1 MIRNPLTVNVM
12 LWGTCIGRLSWDA
25 DKQLSVFQFTE
36 DYLKCPYDI
45 CPSTHRKG
53 TGTSAAFFGKAGELY
68 QGLPEFIADSLPD
81 KWGSSLF
88 DQWMTD
94 NNVSLM
100 DSTPLLKL
108 SYIGKRAMGALEF
121 VPDYPEEND
130 KESLNI
136 AALADLAAEVYKD
149 RSKAVL
155 SGIESITM
163 KKLIYLGTSA
173 GGKRPKAVV
182 AYNPKTGEF
191 RSGQVDL
198 PEDFTHYII
207 KFKEDPET
215 PTSEIEM
222 IWHEMAKESGISMM
236 PCFLKEVDGI
246 NHFIT
251 ERFDRIGSEKVFT
264 QTLAAIMPGADDYLK
279 LA

>member
-1 MIRNPLTVNVM
+1 MTRNPLTVNVM

-53 TGTSAAFFGKAGELY
+53 TGITAAFFGKAGDLY

-88 DQWMTD
+88 DRWMTD

-130 KESLNI
+130 TESLNI
-136 AALADLAAEVYKD
+136 SSLASLAAEVYKD
-149 RSKAVL
+149 QSFHHPTIRPDWFR
-155 SGIESITM
+155 ESLYTNP
-163 KKLIYLGTSA
+163 GRHNA
-173 GGKRPKAVV
+173 GSR
-182 AYNPKTGEF
+182 
-191 RSGQVDL
+191 
-198 PEDFTHYII
+198 
-207 KFKEDPET
+207 
-215 PTSEIEM
+215 
-222 IWHEMAKESGISMM
+222 
-236 PCFLKEVDGI
+236 
-246 NHFIT
+246 
-251 ERFDRIGSEKVFT
+251 
-264 QTLAAIMPGADDYLK
+264 
-279 LA
+279 